1 MYFLSTLFIRASLE
15 AGWCRSHQS
24 QGGHRMKLHGN
35 ARLSVK
41 GRALLIERV
50 EVAGWSLSAA
60 AEAAGISDRTARKW
74 LARYRAG
81 GPAGLL
87 DRSSAPSVVA
97 NRTDER
103 RVEAIAALRRLR
115 FTGAE
120 IAEVL
125 GMALSTV
132 SGILTRIGMGKLG
145 RLGLEPAQ
153 RYERARPGERLH
165 IALKKLGRIHGGVGH
180 RFAGKPGQR
189 RAAGSRTDADGHR
202 RNRVGWE
209 YVHIAIDDA
218 TRLAYVEVLADEK
231 AITAVGFLRRAVK
244 HFARYGVTVEQ
255 LITDNGS
262 PYRSTVHAIACR
274 ALGIRHLRTPPSPAD
289 QRQGRAVHPNDA
301 RRLGL
306 RRHLPRQR
314 RAQRRPGRLAGLLQS
329 PPTPR
334 RPQPQDTHCSPHRA
348 EQSPRVLHLVGPHA
362 STHAAMRPLIIAWRC
377 PRPLKSTEGFLW
389 VCVLASRRQ
398 RPPDDARIYVRN
410 H

>member
-1 MYFLSTLFIRASLE
+1 
-15 AGWCRSHQS
+15 
-24 QGGHRMKLHGN
+24 MKLHGN

-120 IAEVL
+120 IAELL

-145 RLGLEPAQ
+145 RLGLEPAI
-153 RYERARPGERLH
+153 RYERQRPGELLH
-165 IALKKLGRIHGGVGH
+165 VDVKKLGRIARPGH
-180 RFAGKPGQR
+180 RVR
-189 RAAGSRTDADGHR
+189 GSRRPQPGHR
-202 RNRVGWE
+202 SKRYAQGWE
-209 YVHIAIDDA
+209 FVHIAIDDA

-231 AITAVGFLRRAVK
+231 AMTAVGFLRRAVA
-244 HFARYGVTVEQ
+244 HFADYGIVVER

-262 PYRSTVHAIACR
+262 PYRSPVHAIACR
-274 ALGIRHLRTPPSPAD
+274 TLAIRHLRT
-289 QRQGRAVHPNDA
+289 
-301 RRLGL
+301 
-306 RRHLPRQR
+306 
-314 RAQRRPGRLAGLLQS
+314 RPY
-329 PPTPR
+329 
-334 RPQPQDTHCSPHRA
+334 RPQTNGKA
-348 EQSPRVLHLVGPHA
+348 ER
-362 STHAAMRPLIIAWRC
+362 
-377 PRPLKSTEGFLW
+377 
-389 VCVLASRRQ
+389 
-398 RPPDDARIYVRN
+398 
-410 H
+410 